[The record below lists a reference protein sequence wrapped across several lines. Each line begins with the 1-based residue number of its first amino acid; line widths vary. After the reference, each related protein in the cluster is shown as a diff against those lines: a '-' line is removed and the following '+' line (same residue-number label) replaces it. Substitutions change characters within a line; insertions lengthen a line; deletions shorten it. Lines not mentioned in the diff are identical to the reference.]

1 MKNDSQNLNGDK
13 QQGKDIHKLDPL
25 EQEELKSTFLIK
37 LMEYEET
44 NKLTLIHDNTLRME
58 SVAKI
63 VKNLSKEIYMV
74 KAININNGSEIEK
87 RIKSIDFRE
96 KALYAVVAN
105 SENILKITE
114 MAWERKLL
122 NCTKENSR
130 LWLLVT
136 QNITNKIEKIK
147 VGVNSRIIFAIKET
161 QIKKKTCQNKHGTQ
175 HKVDIIYA
183 LVHNF
188 YENKTEA
195 KAVGKWR
202 TQISEVEFDNPAHQC
217 CQNIKGASLKIAT
230 IQQPP
235 WVFITE
241 DEHGDYK
248 YHGVLIDMF
257 KILAKMLELNYTLSY
272 NKENDF
278 GSVQNSDSSWT
289 GIIGELQKKHLIKTG
304 RGEGSSG
311 CGELLYTKDSNWE
324 SGCGI
329 KIWISIPAM
338 YAKNRSVNLI
348 YSTTIIPY
356 FTSLPGHPRVD
367 IGLMLQEMSS
377 DKLDVL
383 DFSPALLYEGPTFLI
398 PKPKRYF
405 NWTGYLLPF
414 EYPVWLIL
422 ILVFVVIAVCL
433 IISQNCEVEDND
445 SKFMMVFAVFIQ
457 QGVQRPPRN
466 ISGRILFISYAFFT
480 LLIIQMYNSTVISY
494 LTVTRN
500 QLPFSDIQ
508 GLISSDY
515 RWIVQTGSDMEERMV
530 KKERIEEKKVQVQT
544 AAEGVNLLNKY
555 SKVAYLGLKHEA
567 EYMARNT
574 CNFTF
579 INLFNDK
586 DLSYLRI
593 AYPKHSL
600 YQGPLDTELA
610 KMVEG
615 GIIQKLL
622 KKYTKATKTC
632 ETASELTP
640 FTLKQIIL
648 PFLILLAGKGMS
660 EKMIL
665 GTLMSIGI
673 LAGPTWVSLHIKEYR
688 ADKE

>member
-289 GIIGELQKKHLIKTG
+289 GIIGELQKK
-304 RGEGSSG
+304 
-311 CGELLYTKDSNWE
+311 
-324 SGCGI
+324 
-329 KIWISIPAM
+329 
-338 YAKNRSVNLI
+338 
-348 YSTTIIPY
+348 
-356 FTSLPGHPRVD
+356 RVD

-530 KKERIEEKKVQVQT
+530 NGYRKERIEEKKVQVQT

-660 EKMIL
+660 VLLCFIEIFLEKMIL